1 MASAPTTTNISNQ
14 LDNIQGT
21 AEKVL
26 QSLNSTRLFDLLEIV
41 RDSVNR
47 LSTENN
53 QLRKDIADLHKEIL
67 SQAAN
72 STPAD

>member
-1 MASAPTTTNISNQ
+1 MASAPTTNDISNQ